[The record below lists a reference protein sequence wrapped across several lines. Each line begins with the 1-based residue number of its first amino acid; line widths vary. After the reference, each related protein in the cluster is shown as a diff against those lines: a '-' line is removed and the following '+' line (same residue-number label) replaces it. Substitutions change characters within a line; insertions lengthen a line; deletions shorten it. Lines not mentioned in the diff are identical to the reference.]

1 TQKGPTAI
9 YFENNFYRLQKQNKN
24 GTKRWVC
31 TNRSCSCSL
40 LIKDER
46 LQIVRGQH
54 NHTNEKPSLSIIQT
68 IDNLRQTVCS
78 NVSKP
83 ITQIYNEILSTYR
96 QNNGTAELVPMFDML
111 RSTLY
116 RDRATV
122 LPKLPHSLH
131 RLILPNVFIK
141 NLYNENMLF
150 CDKKRPSR
158 ILGFASITAI
168 KQLAESTIWNAD
180 GTFKTAPKLF
190 SQSYTIHAHNEFSMK
205 PIVFSALTNKH
216 EKTYSSLLQ
225 SLIIYARTN
234 NLILCPTSILID
246 FELSSFNAFKKAF
259 PNANIL
265 FCHFHFAKNIMKH
278 VKKLHLPDE
287 LQKESVKR
295 QLANILSLPL
305 LPINKIIAAFHDAAD
320 SLVIIN
326 RNFQTFVDYV
336 EKTYITSPKFNP
348 VNWNHYNT
356 LSNRP
361 RTNNHVEG
369 YHRYLNSRMTAKPN
383 IWKWIMHIQKDD
395 EQTIIRLEQ
404 ENKQNR
410 STKPRKKKNLM
421 HDISLSNLKAS
432 YEQNLIDIK
441 EYQRKIRV
449 ISYSYI
455 NALENNTTND
465 DND

>member
-1 TQKGPTAI
+1 MYSLIRTQKGPTAI

-168 KQLAESTIWNAD
+168 KQLD
-180 GTFKTAPKLF
+180 
-190 SQSYTIHAHNEFSMK
+190 
-205 PIVFSALTNKH
+205 
-216 EKTYSSLLQ
+216 
-225 SLIIYARTN
+225 
-234 NLILCPTSILID
+234 
-246 FELSSFNAFKKAF
+246 
-259 PNANIL
+259 
-265 FCHFHFAKNIMKH
+265 
-278 VKKLHLPDE
+278 LPDE

-361 RTNNHVEG
+361 RTNN
-369 YHRYLNSRMTAKPN
+369 
-383 IWKWIMHIQKDD
+383 Q
-395 EQTIIRLEQ
+395 
-404 ENKQNR
+404 
-410 STKPRKKKNLM
+410 
-421 HDISLSNLKAS
+421 
-432 YEQNLIDIK
+432 
-441 EYQRKIRV
+441 
-449 ISYSYI
+449 
-455 NALENNTTND
+455 
-465 DND
+465 